1 MIRGWQG
8 AGGLKAGDSTT
19 NELCLLGILR
29 CEPKTEAPSRL
40 RQARLLQ
47 AISAGVCHRR
57 SLNDGVGIWAV
68 ISKVVTAHQR
78 NQGMMLLSESPQLI
92 VEWPT
97 LAWDEFM
104 GGDR

>member
-1 MIRGWQG
+1 MHLLDLGKL
-8 AGGLKAGDSTT
+8 GG
-19 NELCLLGILR
+19 CRRYLLAFV
-29 CEPKTEAPSRL
+29 TED
-40 RQARLLQ
+40 QWMM
-47 AISAGVCHRR
+47 
-57 SLNDGVGIWAV
+57 GVGIWAV

-78 NQGMMLLSESPQLI
+78 NHGMMLLSESPQVI